1 MLLMVTIIISLLN
14 ELYAVFLELYAV
26 FLVKTTVS
34 GEALDE

>member
-14 ELYAVFLELYAV
+14 ELYAVFL
-26 FLVKTTVS
+26 VKTTVS